1 MLILINFVK
10 FFTIGYVA
18 LVCLVFIFQ
27 RNLMYHPIKTLA
39 TPEAIGLSNV
49 QEIFTTASDGVKLQ
63 VWTKQAK
70 SDFPTIVYFHGNA
83 GDLADRAAKFSTFI
97 DAGFGLVAVSYRG
110 YGKSDGFPTE
120 QGIYNDARAAIDYA
134 RTELKIA
141 QKQLIYFGESLGT
154 GVAVQMASERPPAL
168 LMLEA
173 AYTSVETR
181 SAELY
186 PFIIGVRKLVLDKY
200 NSLAKIANVHAP
212 LLMIH
217 GTIDPVIPL
226 SHGKKLFAA
235 ANEPK
240 NLVIYQGVHHVD
252 YSNEQILNPLLETS
266 KKLGL
271 IPNGK

>member
-1 MLILINFVK
+1 MWILINFVK
-10 FFTIGYVA
+10 FLAIGYVA

-39 TPEAIGLSNV
+39 TPEVIGLSNV
-49 QEIFTTASDGVKLQ
+49 QEVFTNTSDGIKLQ
-63 VWTKQAK
+63 IWTKQAQAG
-70 SDFPTIVYFHGNA
+70 FPTIVYFHGNA

-110 YGKSDGFPTE
+110 YGKSEGVPTE
-120 QGIYNDARAAIDYA
+120 QGIYSDARAAIDYA
-134 RTELKIA
+134 INEMYIPQNR
-141 QKQLIYFGESLGT
+141 LIYFGESLGT

-186 PFIIGVRKLVLDKY
+186 PFIIGVRILVLDKY
-200 NSLAKIANVHAP
+200 DSLAKIANVHAP

-217 GTIDPVIPL
+217 GTIDPIIPIA
-226 SHGKKLFAA
+226 HGKKLFAA

-240 NLVIYQGVHHVD
+240 NLVVYQGVHHVD
-252 YSNEQILNPLLETS
+252 YSNEQILNPLLETT

-271 IPNGK
+271 TPNGK